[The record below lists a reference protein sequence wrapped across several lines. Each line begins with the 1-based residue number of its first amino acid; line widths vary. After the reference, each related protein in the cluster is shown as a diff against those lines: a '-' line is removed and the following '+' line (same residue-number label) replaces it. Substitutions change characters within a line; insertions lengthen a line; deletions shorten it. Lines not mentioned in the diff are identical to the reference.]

1 MKFPFP
7 QFSSRKAEK
16 LSRQDEK
23 VFAEASE
30 LALLRLEQCIADLH
44 ILVPMVNHTT
54 APGGYRPLKKF
65 TNIL

>member
-16 LSRQDEK
+16 LSRQDER

-30 LALLRLEQCIADLH
+30 LALLRLEQCIADLA
-44 ILVPMVNHTT
+44 ILVPTVNNTLP
-54 APGGYRPLKKF
+54 PGGLRPLRKF
-65 TNIL
+65 TNLL